1 MLIVGTS
8 RHEPDLVG
16 PDGRA
21 CKWLSL
27 NKIGVRSGL
36 VRSRLAHS
44 ERQVRSPG
52 WAHNPRTPDIDQK
65 DHAVP
70 GWDLTSYCSMRSA
83 PGYGVRAAVSC
94 SQSAAR
100 ARVRLGAVSG
110 SRRMRSA
117 PPAGQMSPDVVR
129 ASRITE

>member
-16 PDGRA
+16 PMDEL

-44 ERQVRSPG
+44 ERHVRSPG
-52 WAHNPRTPDIDQK
+52 WANNPRTPDIDQK

-70 GWDLTSYCSMRSA
+70 GWDLTSYCSMRSV

-94 SQSAAR
+94 SQRAAR
-100 ARVRLGAVSG
+100 AWVRLGAVSG
-110 SRRMRSA
+110 SRQTCRGPGGCRRMW
-117 PPAGQMSPDVVR
+117 
-129 ASRITE
+129 